1 MRPLR
6 GIQSEEK
13 LLAKWPFD
21 KTDSV
26 MFSKVPRDGFRL
38 SLLLNFSRSTWI
50 VLIRTEKEFV
60 HLVSTFY
67 RFGFFRAKIGFSFLK
82 GKNIN
87 VELMQL
93 MHDLHNVF
101 PFGLRVETSA
111 IKHCH
116 APCGCIG
123 YSVFYFQHITGLNLV
138 VENLVQEAYEKTVF
152 AFSFVNIVFAVF
164 DASHF
169 ESCKVLGLRDTAK
182 RLQPSSSM
190 LCCHFVLFVAN
201 VCGCFSEGF
210 STVRT

>member
-1 MRPLR
+1 MAF
-6 GIQSEEK
+6 Q
-13 LLAKWPFD
+13 D
-21 KTDSV
+21 V
-26 MFSKVPRDGFRL
+26 GFRQHGL
-38 SLLLNFSRSTWI
+38 EDSEQLQPSQRRVQPPESQ
-50 VLIRTEKEFV
+50 
-60 HLVSTFY
+60 
-67 RFGFFRAKIGFSFLK
+67 FFRAKIGFCFLK